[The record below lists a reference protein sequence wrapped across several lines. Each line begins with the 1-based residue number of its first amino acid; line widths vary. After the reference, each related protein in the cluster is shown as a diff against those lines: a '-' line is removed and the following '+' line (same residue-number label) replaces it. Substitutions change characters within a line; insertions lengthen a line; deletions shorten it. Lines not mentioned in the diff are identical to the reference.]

1 MIKRWLLTSW
11 NTEPFQLV
19 TLALTIAPADSGTWE
34 SQDMTEGTKRGAWNS
49 FCESTHIVI
58 FRPPDWDALND
69 QQRCSSAGSYSWP
82 GLKVRKSEGRLR
94 KAEKYMRT
102 SKGASPT
109 FRYFSGRRPGAG
121 RPRSEKNSNSGGPLV
136 TGGT

>member
-34 SQDMTEGTKRGAWNS
+34 RQDMTEGTKRGAWNS

-58 FRPPDWDALND
+58 FRSPDWDALND

-82 GLKVRKSEGRLR
+82 GLKGQ
-94 KAEKYMRT
+94 
-102 SKGASPT
+102 SPKDI
-109 FRYFSGRRPGAG
+109 SGRPKNTCG
-121 RPRSEKNSNSGGPLV
+121 RVKV
-136 TGGT
+136 